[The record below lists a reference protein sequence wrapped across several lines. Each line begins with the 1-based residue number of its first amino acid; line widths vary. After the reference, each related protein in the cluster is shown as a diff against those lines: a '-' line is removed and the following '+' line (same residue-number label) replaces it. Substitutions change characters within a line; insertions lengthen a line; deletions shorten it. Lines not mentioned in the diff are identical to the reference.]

1 MTRKRRGPGPDDF
14 DAQLERFAELSLIE
28 DRLLLIGSADRQGPQ
43 LRHRRVEI
51 LSAIRQWNV
60 RFLGL
65 GDGNGAPL

>member
-1 MTRKRRGPGPDDF
+1 MTRRRRGPGPDDF
-14 DAQLERFAELSLIE
+14 DEQLDRYAELSSIE
-28 DRLLLIGSADRQGPQ
+28 DRLLLIGAASGQGSK
-43 LRHRRVEI
+43 LRRRRVEI